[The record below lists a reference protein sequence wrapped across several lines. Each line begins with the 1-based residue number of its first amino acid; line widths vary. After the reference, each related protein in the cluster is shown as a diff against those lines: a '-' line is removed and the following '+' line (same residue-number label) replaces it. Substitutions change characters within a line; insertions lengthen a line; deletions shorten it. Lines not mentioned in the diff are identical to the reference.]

1 VAGTALGGGR
11 AVARKWRRD
20 LRPLRPEDA
29 VVLRRYA
36 EMLDRRHPKQGFAA
50 DVANGIIAKLVRDTA
65 DRLEAGE
72 LDARQ

>member
-1 VAGTALGGGR
+1 MV
-11 AVARKWRRD
+11 RKWRRD

-36 EMLDRRHPKQGFAA
+36 EMLDRRHPKQGFAG
-50 DVANGIIAKLVRDTA
+50 DVLSGAIAKLVRATA

-72 LDARQ
+72 LDERR